1 MSTKRTITVNG
12 GAMPKFDRKAILVR
26 AWAIFRETYHYPSV
40 PFLSIGRPCFAWAL
54 RQAWAEAK
62 EAARLM
68 TIPAE
73 VRGARCVVLRD
84 QIEHTRYMANWS
96 EATAKAARLSR
107 ELAAL
112 QSIA

>member
-54 RQAWAEAK
+54 RQAWAETK
-62 EAARLM
+62 EAARLAA
-68 TIPAE
+68 IPANA
-73 VRGARCVVLRD
+73 RNARCAVLRD

-96 EATAKAARLSR
+96 EATARAARLSR
-107 ELAAL
+107 ELTAL
-112 QSIA
+112 QSVA